1 MTKNAVLIVGSGHL
15 AYRTKKLSSA
25 NGHETIHLA
34 DDALRAQ
41 GSDDSAFDALTH
53 GLRDV
58 DLQSLSAIYLVDD
71 RDERNL
77 ELLIVL
83 VSLDKT
89 LPIVASFFNEN
100 IAPHLQ
106 AAHPNIRI
114 LNPAKIAAPAFMAAL
129 HTPLQHSLRYV
140 PAKLPDEPAPVRTDR
155 LMNVLTGGF
164 LVRACP
170 RRCRGEA

>member
-1 MTKNAVLIVGSGHL
+1 MTKNAVLIVGSGYL

-25 NGHETIHLA
+25 NRHETIHLA

-41 GSDDSAFDALTH
+41 GSDDAMFDALTH

-100 IAPHLQ
+100 IAPHLR
-106 AAHPNIRI
+106 AAHPNLRI
-114 LNPAKIAAPAFMAAL
+114 LNPAKIATPAFMAAL
-129 HTPLQHSLRYV
+129 HTPLQHSLR
-140 PAKLPDEPAPVRTDR
+140 
-155 LMNVLTGGF
+155 
-164 LVRACP
+164 
-170 RRCRGEA
+170 